1 MLLQVLG
8 VQQLPGHHRLFL
20 IPVGIEGG
28 DALLGGAVF
37 LVRQTG
43 FLQTVQLPVPRQ
55 QQGSPVADLQILR
68 GDGHTGGPDGV
79 HLIQQVFAVQGHTV
93 AQNVHHALP
102 ENAGGQQVQG
112 KSALVVYHGVSG
124 VAAALI
130 PHYHVVMAGEVVYH
144 AALALIAPV
153 NAYNRAVCHIPLPPK
168 LRAEAPHGI
177 RLLFLTGLL

>member
-1 MLLQVLG
+1 M
-8 VQQLPGHHRLFL
+8 
-20 IPVGIEGG
+20 
-28 DALLGGAVF
+28 
-37 LVRQTG
+37 
-43 FLQTVQLPVPRQ
+43 
-55 QQGSPVADLQILR
+55 
-68 GDGHTGGPDGV
+68 
-79 HLIQQVFAVQGHTV
+79 
-93 AQNVHHALP
+93 
-102 ENAGGQQVQG
+102 QG